1 MLLPAVFPSYLGDEI
16 VDAYCPLIPGSLLLV
31 FRIET
36 Q

>member
-1 MLLPAVFPSYLGDEI
+1 MPLPAVFPSYPADEI
-16 VDAYCPLIPGSLLLV
+16 ADAYCPLIPGFMLLV